1 MKSPEKTVR
10 HPIITEKSTIL
21 REATGVYCFRADL
34 RANKIEI
41 ARAVEQLFDV
51 KVADVR
57 TSRVKGKMRRMGRKV
72 GKRPDCSASAAGER
86 SAQLQLTEMNSSRR
100 RNRASSAT
108 WPRAAT

>member
-72 GKRPDCSASAAGER
+72 GKRPDWKKAWVRLTPESKDIDFFEAS
-86 SAQLQLTEMNSSRR
+86 
-100 RNRASSAT
+100 
-108 WPRAAT
+108 

>member
-1 MKSPEKTVR
+1 MKSPEKMVR

-41 ARAVEQLFDV
+41 ARAVERLFDV
-51 KVADVR
+51 QVADVR

-72 GKRPDCSASAAGER
+72 GKRPDWKKAWVRLAPGSKEIDFFEAS
-86 SAQLQLTEMNSSRR
+86 
-100 RNRASSAT
+100 
-108 WPRAAT
+108 

>member
-1 MKSPEKTVR
+1 MKPPEKTIR

-41 ARAVEQLFDV
+41 ARAVEKLFDV

-57 TSRVKGKMRRMGRKV
+57 TSRMKGKMRRMGRKV
-72 GKRPDCSASAAGER
+72 GKRPDWKKAWVRLTPESKEIDFFEAS
-86 SAQLQLTEMNSSRR
+86 
-100 RNRASSAT
+100 
-108 WPRAAT
+108 